1 MPEEGPGI
9 ELAQKFLEES
19 RPTGSSDR
27 RAFWVELIEVIVL
40 AAVAVSTAWSG
51 FEAAKWSG
59 LSGRQYSYGL
69 RRTVLAAEKATLGGQ
84 DRLYDITTFN
94 DWVRA
99 KVNKHEDLAT
109 WYERR
114 FRPEY
119 AVAFQAWHK
128 LDPFHNSSA
137 GPGPIFMPEYA
148 NANAEESARLTAEAA
163 ESFDKGMTMR
173 ENSDEYIRVTVF
185 LATVLLLTAIGQRLR
200 RFWPRAALVM
210 VALVLLCT
218 SAYRL
223 LTLPR
228 VW

>member
-1 MPEEGPGI
+1 MSDEANI
-9 ELAQKFLEES
+9 EFAQRVMEASPRTTPVE
-19 RPTGSSDR
+19 R
-27 RAFWVELIEVIVL
+27 RAVWVEVIEVILL

-51 FEAAKWSG
+51 FEAAKWGG

-69 RRTVLAAEKATLGGQ
+69 RGTALATEKATLAGQ

-94 DWVRA
+94 DWIGA
-99 KVNKHEDLAT
+99 KANKHEDLAT

-119 AVAFQAWHK
+119 AVAFKAWQS
-128 LDPFHNSSA
+128 LDPFHNPSVV
-137 GPGPIFMPEYA
+137 PGPIFMPEYS
-148 NANAEESARLTAEAA
+148 NANAQESARLNAEAS
-163 ESFDKGMTMR
+163 ECFEKGMTMR

-185 LATVLLLTAIGQRLR
+185 LATVLLLTGIGQRFR
-200 RFWPRAALVM
+200 RFWPRAALVS
-210 VALVLLCT
+210 VALLLLGV

-223 LTLPR
+223 MTLPR